1 MRFCFRYVSRIA
13 RSVRC
18 KLYSE
23 VNMKNRKQAKK
34 AKKVK
39 RPLLAE
45 GGQSE
50 KEVWDALKDPN
61 GSWTGVP
68 DNPLDLPEQDVDDL

>member
-1 MRFCFRYVSRIA
+1 M
-13 RSVRC
+13 
-18 KLYSE
+18 
-23 VNMKNRKQAKK
+23 KK
-34 AKKVK
+34 AMKKKGMKKEKQPK
-39 RPLLAE
+39 RSLLAE

>member
-1 MRFCFRYVSRIA
+1 M
-13 RSVRC
+13 
-18 KLYSE
+18 
-23 VNMKNRKQAKK
+23 KK
-34 AKKVK
+34 AMKKK
-39 RPLLAE
+39 DMKKEKQPNRPLLAE

>member
-1 MRFCFRYVSRIA
+1 M
-13 RSVRC
+13 
-18 KLYSE
+18 
-23 VNMKNRKQAKK
+23 KK
-34 AKKVK
+34 ATKKKGMKKEKQPK

>member
-1 MRFCFRYVSRIA
+1 M
-13 RSVRC
+13 
-18 KLYSE
+18 
-23 VNMKNRKQAKK
+23 KK
-34 AKKVK
+34 AMKKKGMKKENQPK

-45 GGQSE
+45 GGLSE